1 MHDTVKK
8 TGGTP
13 ERIINHPILM
23 DDLTR
28 YPEVDDYCL
37 SIRVGRNMPG
47 APNLEWLRL
56 NGKLNANKCTIG
68 THICEIGTARMMST
82 AAELV
87 YEEGVSYWRWTH
99 EVLIMDD
106 PKSWMFKADSQGVVA
121 MLPLKDKN
129 DRPGVLTRSVIVDH
143 HKDLP
148 GPQLLTGT
156 GEVWA
161 LNKSDTVLVMEYNYI
176 DFGTFPTVL

>member
-1 MHDTVKK
+1 
-8 TGGTP
+8 
-13 ERIINHPILM
+13 
-23 DDLTR
+23 
-28 YPEVDDYCL
+28 
-37 SIRVGRNMPG
+37 
-47 APNLEWLRL
+47 
-56 NGKLNANKCTIG
+56 
-68 THICEIGTARMMST
+68 
-82 AAELV
+82 
-87 YEEGVSYWRWTH
+87 
-99 EVLIMDD
+99 
-106 PKSWMFKADSQGVVA
+106 
-121 MLPLKDKN
+121 LKDKN